1 MARRLWGRPGVS
13 SPLWNEVGN
22 ADSGLGSLG
31 SWENLELKGGTKE
44 SKIPQSSTET
54 DRFVYFS
61 HGGLSAVPAPKY
73 NACFIL
79 LHY

>member
-1 MARRLWGRPGVS
+1 MGKTGSLLS

-54 DRFVYFS
+54 DRFIYFS
-61 HGGLSAVPAPKY
+61 HDDLSAGPTLEL
-73 NACFIL
+73 NACFIII
-79 LHY
+79 